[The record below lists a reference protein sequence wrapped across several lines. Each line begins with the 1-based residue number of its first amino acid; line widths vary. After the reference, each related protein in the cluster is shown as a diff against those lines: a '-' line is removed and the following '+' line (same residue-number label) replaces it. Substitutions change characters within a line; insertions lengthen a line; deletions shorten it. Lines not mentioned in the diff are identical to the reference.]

1 MIKLNGGE
9 IKAKVLKDLIKDVAD
24 DESIMIMVENV
35 DTGVGYNADKIDFVI
50 ESIEDD
56 EPPIPQLYII
66 G

>member
-24 DESIMIMVENV
+24 NESIMIMVENA

-56 EPPIPQLYII
+56 EPPTPQLYII

>member
-9 IKAKVLKDLIKDVAD
+9 IKAKALKDLIKDIAD
-24 DESIMIMVENV
+24 DEPIVIMIEEMS
-35 DTGVGYNADKIDFVI
+35 TGIGYDADKIDFVI
-50 ESIEDD
+50 EPMEDG

>member
-9 IKAKVLKDLIKDVAD
+9 IKAKVLKDLIKDIAD
-24 DESIMIMVENV
+24 DESIVIMIEEA
-35 DTGVGYNADKIDFVI
+35 DTGIGYNADKIDFVI
-50 ESIEDD
+50 ESFEDN